1 MFERA
6 TAETCKNWGQDFAEG
21 MLEDKSEY
29 HRLQDP
35 VGVGTG
41 EQVAKP

>member
-6 TAETCKNWGQDFAEG
+6 TAETCKMGQDFAEG
-21 MLEDKSEY
+21 MLEDKPEC

-35 VGVGTG
+35 VGVGAD

>member
-6 TAETCKNWGQDFAEG
+6 TAETCKMGQDFAEG
-21 MLEDKSEY
+21 MLKDKLER

-35 VGVGTG
+35 VGVGTN

>member
-1 MFERA
+1 MFERV
-6 TAETCKNWGQDFAEG
+6 TAETCKMGQDFAEG
-21 MLEDKSEY
+21 MLEDKSEC

-35 VGVGTG
+35 VGVGTD